1 MTNIKPWIYGQKQ
14 IYRYTI
20 YKESEKVEQ
29 NVLGWQTAL
38 AHARKYTKNLFDQ
51 PRKVEILNQWTGE
64 IISIE
69 EAEKRAKAYKKK
81 TVSGRQ

>member
-1 MTNIKPWIYGQKQ
+1 MIKAWIFGQKQ

-20 YKESEKVEQ
+20 YKENEKVEE
-29 NVLGWQTAL
+29 NILGWQTAL

-64 IISIE
+64 IIRIE
-69 EAEKRAKAYKKK
+69 EAEERAKAYKKK
-81 TVSGRQ
+81 TESGRQ